1 MGIDGLKMPYKL
13 LMAVTNLASCYW
25 SLVKCARYFAPLHP
39 KLTEGHKALGMALM
53 LEEMAYSQGGMPNGL
68 ERCLTVKTFDVGAA
82 VIVET
87 ALLSSCVRKDI
98 LLIDLLCGCKPRMFR
113 QTAAKANG
121 SLVPSSSTSQT
132 YSIS

>member
-1 MGIDGLKMPYKL
+1 
-13 LMAVTNLASCYW
+13 MAV
-25 SLVKCARYFAPLHP
+25 
-39 KLTEGHKALGMALM
+39 GMVLM
-53 LEEMAYSQGGMPNGL
+53 LEEMAYSQGAMPNGL
-68 ERCLTVKTFDVGAA
+68 GKGLTVKTFDVGAA

-87 ALLSSCVRKDI
+87 ALLLSCVRKDT
-98 LLIDLLCGCKPRMFR
+98 LLIDLYCGCKPRMYP